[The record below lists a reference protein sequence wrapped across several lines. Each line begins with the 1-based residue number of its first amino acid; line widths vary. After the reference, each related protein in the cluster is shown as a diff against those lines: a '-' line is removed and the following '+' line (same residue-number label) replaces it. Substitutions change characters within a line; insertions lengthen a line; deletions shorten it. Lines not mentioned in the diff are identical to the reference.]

1 MEGMHMFQLKNLK
14 KTRHENYENVNW
26 DSVYQEA
33 KPRNKKKAANIYLRS
48 LLCALIIGGV
58 GGGMVF
64 GSFAAGKNVYGNTAA
79 PTAIAT
85 TTSQTSQNETA
96 DNEVASGTATLAEG
110 MTVSQVADQCTSS
123 VVAITNKSVSE
134 TMSMFGQS
142 AEIESA
148 GSGVIIGKNDDE
160 LLIATNY
167 HVVEG
172 ANTLTVCFNDSEE
185 AVYEA
190 NIKGTDSTNDL
201 AVIAVSLSDVD
212 DDVLKNIS
220 IATFADADSAS
231 VGDQVVA
238 IGNALGYGQSV
249 TSGYISALDKEV
261 EIDENTTST
270 LLQTDAAINPG
281 NSGGALFNMEGEL
294 IGINTAKFSDTTVEG
309 MGFAIPISS
318 AEPILEKL
326 MTEETKS
333 KLTSGYGYLGIYGQD
348 VDAQTAENYGLPEG
362 IYISQVVNG
371 SCAQAAGLQKG
382 DIITAFNGQ
391 EINSLTELKNLLQ
404 YYKAGTQV
412 EVTYARNSNGVY
424 KEKTITVT
432 LDSEETAGNSTSED
446 NDSRQDGSSSQD
458 ESSQND
464 FYGNGNDSYEG
475 NGSYGNN
482 DSYGNSDSYGPSFGN
497 GSGDSYGSQYGNG
510 GSYGGN
516 SLEDFFSFLW

>member
-1 MEGMHMFQLKNLK
+1 MFQFRNLKNRKSEDLESI
-14 KTRHENYENVNW
+14 TW
-26 DSVYQEA
+26 DSEYREVRRPA
-33 KPRNKKKAANIYLRS
+33 PKKRKRANIYLRS
-48 LLCALIIGGV
+48 LLCAIIIGGV

-64 GSFAAGKNVYGNTAA
+64 GGFAAGKNVYGTTTGTAV
-79 PTAIAT
+79 AT
-85 TTSQTSQNETA
+85 TTSQTQAQQTA
-96 DNEVASGTATLAEG
+96 QAPESGTAALAEG

-134 TMSMFGQS
+134 TMSMFGEN

-167 HVVEG
+167 HVIEG
-172 ANTLTVCFNDSEE
+172 ANTLTVCFNDSED

-201 AVIAVSLSDVD
+201 AVIAVSLSDMD
-212 DDVLKNIS
+212 DDVLKNIT
-220 IATFADADSAS
+220 IATFAEADSAS

-261 EIDENTTST
+261 EMDENTSAV

-281 NSGGALFNMEGEL
+281 NSGGALFNMNGEL

-309 MGFAIPISS
+309 MGFAIPISQ

-333 KLTSGYGYLGIYGQD
+333 KLSSGYGYLGIYGQD
-348 VDAQTAENYGLPEG
+348 VDETTAETYGLPVG

-391 EINSLTELKNLLQ
+391 EISSLSELKNLLQ
-404 YYKAGTQV
+404 YYEAGTQV
-412 EVTYARNSNGVY
+412 EVTYARNSNGTY
-424 KEKTITVT
+424 KEKTLTVT
-432 LDSEETAGNSTSED
+432 LDSEESAQANS
-446 NDSRQDGSSSQD
+446 DSSQSNSSSQGGN
-458 ESSQND
+458 SSQND
-464 FYGNGNDSYEG
+464 SSQGTDSYNDGNSSGNGSYYSNDPFGNNGDSYGNNGDSYYGSDPFGNG
-475 NGSYGNN
+475 NGSYG
-482 DSYGNSDSYGPSFGN
+482 
-497 GSGDSYGSQYGNG
+497 SGDS
-510 GSYGGN
+510 